1 MKKRLKWI
9 IPSGLL
15 MALVISML
23 GLAATGAWF
32 SDTNQVG
39 PNTVL
44 AGTLQLSVDGDATGG
59 GTFNATNIAPGF
71 QRVKVWKIENTGSI
85 AGFLDVQNIV
95 WQQTGG
101 LDGTGDL
108 LGLLAGRLF
117 VSDNNSPW
125 FETGDVTIYNG
136 TFSGMAANYDANIS
150 VPAGGTK
157 YVVLQV
163 NWWSTANDNDGQGDG
178 LQLDLAFELG
188 QTTGQ

>member
-15 MALVISML
+15 IALVISMV

-44 AGTLQLSVDGDATGG
+44 AGTLQLSVDGQATGG

-71 QRVKVWKIENTGSI
+71 QTFKVWKIENTGSI
-85 AGFLDVQNIV
+85 AGFLDIQNIM
-95 WQQTGG
+95 WQQSAG

-108 LGLLAGRLF
+108 LGLLGGRLF
-117 VSDNNSPW
+117 VSDNNSSW
-125 FETGDVTIYNG
+125 FEAGDMTIYNG
-136 TFSGMAANYDANIS
+136 MFDGMAADYDANIS

-163 NWWSTANDNDGQGDG
+163 NWWSTANDNDGQGDR